1 MDDLTLGGMQPVL
14 GRPSDTFGYAGG
26 SAPSPVVDVLAREA
40 NQQVRLLAPGATLSG
55 VSLNASAA
63 NLQADAAAVA
73 RKPVPQA
80 PSRDVAA
87 AAKPETGGS
96 FLSRPVDAAKRLFQS
111 NPSPAAGAAPP

>member
-55 VSLNASAA
+55 ISLNASAA

-73 RKPVPQA
+73 RKPAPTP
-80 PSRDVAA
+80 PSRDAPA
-87 AAKPETGGS
+87 TKAEASGS
-96 FLSRPVDAAKRLFQS
+96 LLSRPADAGKPLFQS
-111 NPSPAAGAAPP
+111 NPPPSACA